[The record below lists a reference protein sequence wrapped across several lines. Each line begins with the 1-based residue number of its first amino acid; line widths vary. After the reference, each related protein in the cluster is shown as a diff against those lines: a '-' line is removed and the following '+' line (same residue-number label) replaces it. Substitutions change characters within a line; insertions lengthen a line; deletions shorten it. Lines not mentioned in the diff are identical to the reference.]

1 MCPSL
6 LQVVHVRGR
15 QFNSRQPSTL
25 NKLAINQEMFSGSV
39 DACFVLA
46 LPFHHGDL
54 EPDCVGVSSMTGAY
68 ARDKNTSARLCS
80 KNAGGLCTRG
90 GVFVGH
96 YSSSNC
102 MLLCF
107 SHRTRAAWANTVII
121 SSMALLMTLL

>member
-1 MCPSL
+1 M
-6 LQVVHVRGR
+6 VHVRGR

-25 NKLAINQEMFSGSV
+25 NKLAIDQEMFSGSV

-54 EPDCVGVSSMTGAY
+54 EPDCVGVSSMRGAY

-80 KNAGGLCTRG
+80 KNAGGLCARG
-90 GVFVGH
+90 AYLWDTTVVLNAC
-96 YSSSNC
+96 Y
-102 MLLCF
+102 LCF